1 MGPFRAFR
9 IHHDDGRIAGR
20 IDTITLD
27 DLAPGEIV
35 FRTAWS
41 SVNYKDALAATGTG
55 GKIIRRYPLVG
66 GIDAA
71 GVIVSSADHRYAV
84 GESVICTSY
93 ELGVAHDG
101 GYAEYCRVPA
111 DWCVPLPQG
120 LSLFEAMALGT
131 AGYTAALGVM
141 LLEMNGLHP
150 DNGPVLVN
158 GATGGVATLAI
169 DMLARNG
176 YRVTA
181 MTGKSQEREF
191 LMSLGAAEVVGR
203 PQLEAAGRPLE
214 KALWAAAFDSVGG
227 AQLAW
232 ITRTLQQHGLVAAWG
247 NAGGID
253 FTTTVLPFIL
263 RGVRLI
269 GVDSAQ
275 TPMALRKRVWLRLAT
290 DLKPLHLARIART
303 IRLDELPQCFD
314 RLITGRHR
322 GRTVVQIG
330 EDVKA

>member
-9 IHHDDGRIAGR
+9 IHSDDGRIAGR
-20 IDTITLD
+20 IDEITLD

-35 FRTAWS
+35 FRTAYS
-41 SVNYKDALAATGTG
+41 SVNYKDALAGTGTG
-55 GKIIRRYPLVG
+55 GKIIRHYPLVG

-71 GVIVSSADHRYAV
+71 GVIVASTDPRYAV
-84 GESVICTSY
+84 GEAVICTSY
-93 ELGVAHDG
+93 DLGVAHDG
-101 GYAEYCRVPA
+101 GYADYCRVPA

-131 AGYTAALGVM
+131 AGYTAALGVV
-141 LLEMNGLHP
+141 LLEQNGLHP
-150 DNGPVLVN
+150 DHGPVLVN

-181 MTGKSQEREF
+181 MTGKPQERDF
-191 LMSLGAAEVVGR
+191 LMSLGATEVVGR
-203 PQLEAAGRPLE
+203 PDLAAAARPLE

-247 NAGGID
+247 NAGGIE

-290 DLKPLHLARIART
+290 DLKPRHLERIART
-303 IRLDELPQCFD
+303 IALDELPTCFD
-314 RLITGRHR
+314 SLIAGRHR
-322 GRTVVQIG
+322 GRTVVRCGG
-330 EDVKA
+330 E

>member
-1 MGPFRAFR
+1 MEPFRAFR
-9 IHHDDGRIAGR
+9 IHNDEGRIAGR

-35 FRTAWS
+35 FRTAYS
-41 SVNYKDALAATGTG
+41 SVNYKDALAGTGTG

-71 GVIVSSADHRYAV
+71 GVIVASTDPRYAV
-84 GESVICTSY
+84 GEAVICTSY
-93 ELGVAHDG
+93 DLGVAHDG

-131 AGYTAALGVM
+131 AGYTAALGIV
-141 LLEMNGLHP
+141 LLEQNGLHP
-150 DNGPVLVN
+150 DHGPVLVN

-181 MTGKSQEREF
+181 MTGKPQEREF
-191 LMSLGAAEVVGR
+191 LTGLGATDVVAR
-203 PQLEAAGRPLE
+203 LDLAAAARPLE
-214 KALWAAAFDSVGG
+214 KPLWAAAFDSVGG
-227 AQLAW
+227 GQLAW

-247 NAGGID
+247 NAGGIE

-275 TPMALRKRVWLRLAT
+275 TPMTLRKRVWLRLAT
-290 DLKPLHLARIART
+290 DLKPRHLERIART
-303 IRLDELPQCFD
+303 IALDEVPACFD
-314 RLITGRHR
+314 SLIAGRHR
-322 GRTVVQIG
+322 GRTVIRMQQ
-330 EDVKA
+330 